1 MGTQPGSCCLPHSEP
16 SAHKCPCTTC
26 GSKRSQRA
34 LTNRQSQVAVA
45 FHTHTLYLSYAQ
57 PSERAP
63 SGRDQAPKT
72 GDSPAWG
79 CGPTQPVEMPTRPP
93 PYHPRSKA
101 SQLGLCFR
109 VQKPHSPLPPKPA
122 CRLHAPPPMP
132 GLQLPLAGAPPSWR
146 CTAWAPLS
154 FSPLLQPEHMPG
166 RLVTDGNRQGN
177 RGHSIPVPKSNWA
190 AELPAICAW
199 DKGSKLVER
208 WKRRVQ

>member
-1 MGTQPGSCCLPHSEP
+1 MGEIRPQRQGIALPGAVAPHSQWKCQH
-16 SAHKCPCTTC
+16 AHHHTIP
-26 GSKRSQRA
+26 GQRHHNWA
-34 LTNRQSQVAVA
+34 FVSEFKSLTHHSLQSQHA
-45 FHTHTLYLSYAQ
+45 
-57 PSERAP
+57 
-63 SGRDQAPKT
+63 
-72 GDSPAWG
+72 G
-79 CGPTQPVEMPTRPP
+79 CM
-93 PYHPRSKA
+93 
-101 SQLGLCFR
+101 
-109 VQKPHSPLPPKPA
+109 PLPA
-122 CRLHAPPPMP
+122 SPPPMP
-132 GLQLPLAGAPPSWR
+132 GIQLPLAGAPPSWR